1 MSKTK
6 TTTTTTDQLAD
17 DVLFGA
23 AAIAAELGV
32 PVRRAFLLLEG
43 KHLPADKIAGRW
55 TSTRTRLRKFFQGG
69 AS

>member
-1 MSKTK
+1 MSKPK

-23 AAIAAELGV
+23 EAIAAELGIS
-32 PVRRAFLLLEG
+32 VRKAFHLLES
-43 KHLPADKIAGRW
+43 KHLPATKVGRTW
-55 TSTRTRLRKFFQGG
+55 TSTRSRLRRFFDGD